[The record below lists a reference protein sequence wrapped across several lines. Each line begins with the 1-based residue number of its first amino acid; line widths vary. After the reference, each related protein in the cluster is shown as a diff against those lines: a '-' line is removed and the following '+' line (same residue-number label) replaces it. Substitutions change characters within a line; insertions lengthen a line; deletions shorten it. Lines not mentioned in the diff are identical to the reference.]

1 MVLFTSPLT
10 SSRLAALFQT
20 DSHLAARPPRP
31 KRAYALNGS
40 LISPVVKLQAGQG
53 HRHRH
58 QGLRNEAGHMS
69 PKLHAVVPAM
79 LIRVDRLR
87 PPPGGIASSTR
98 NRESAPGSPKTH
110 VGPTPTQTPPSHGWC
125 RPLRIQE
132 LAPKWEPRLFPFPTP
147 GAGLAFR
154 VKGWGSVR
162 DGHPALLACLAPR
175 PTYNASARH
184 VLRPGRHSLPF
195 PSRSGPISSRHSFS
209 GSELLLPVCLLVCLS
224 YTTRDPGSPEHYG
237 TAAT

>member
-1 MVLFTSPLT
+1 
-10 SSRLAALFQT
+10 
-20 DSHLAARPPRP
+20 
-31 KRAYALNGS
+31 
-40 LISPVVKLQAGQG
+40 
-53 HRHRH
+53 
-58 QGLRNEAGHMS
+58 
-69 PKLHAVVPAM
+69 M

-154 VKGWGSVR
+154 VKGGPSVTGTR
-162 DGHPALLACLAPR
+162 PCLLALLAAAPR
-175 PTYNASARH
+175 PTYNAGACH

-209 GSELLLPVCLLVCLS
+209 GSDILLSVCLLVCLS
-224 YTTRDPGSPEHYG
+224 LYHAGPWVPGTLWYG
-237 TAAT
+237 RHRMTSWNGSLSASRQRPGRCYRMPRLLVCVSDRQQPLGLADLDAQ